1 MKTLEQFIN
10 EFYNGLISDTR
21 TSTGESFI
29 KLKDNSENREVYQD
43 LIRECHEGLLPN
55 DSIYDCI
62 YSLLGNMIELDLIDC
77 NDLHDLEINEDF
89 EVSDFKNHPY
99 VTTYY
104 DQALQVFE
112 PKTFSH
118 LEQLAE
124 LAFIGE
130 VKNNLISAISDL
142 EGFEWDFAENL
153 ED

>member
-29 KLKDNSENREVYQD
+29 KLKDDLENREVYQD
-43 LIRECHEGLLPN
+43 IIRECHEGLLPN

-62 YSLLGNMIELDLIDC
+62 DSLLGNMIELDLVDC
-77 NDLHDLEINEDF
+77 NDLRDLEINEDF
-89 EVSDFKNHPY
+89 EVSDFRNHPH
-99 VTTYY
+99 VTSYY
-104 DQALQVFE
+104 DQALQE
-112 PKTFSH
+112 APKTFSQ
-118 LEQLAE
+118 LEQSAE
-124 LAFIGE
+124 LAFIRE

-142 EGFEWDFAENL
+142 EGLEWDFAENL